1 MTGETLFVT
10 DLDGTLMRNNETLS
24 DYTVQTINA
33 LVREGMAFTFATAR
47 SIESARKITG
57 RLELRLPVITRNGA
71 VLADNNT
78 GKHMERAIFTD
89 EEVSLLKRL
98 LPELPDCG
106 FVSCFIGEKMFRMY
120 LGGNHTAGLQTYI
133 DYYANDPSMQEAK
146 DLSDM
151 FRGMP
156 GYVTLAGER
165 DYIEPLYE
173 RVRAAY
179 EGWECVF
186 SKDTY
191 SNDYWLEICPQNCT
205 KAKTIRKLKERY
217 GFRKVVVFG
226 DSVNDMPMFR
236 IADEAY
242 AVANAI
248 PELKELATAVI
259 GANEEDA
266 VAEFLRKAYGEE
278 KEEDL

>member
-1 MTGETLFVT
+1 MEKNDRKETQDTLYVT

-24 DYTVQTINA
+24 EHTVQTINE
-33 LVREGMAFTFATAR
+33 LVGRGMAFTFATAR

-57 RLELRLPVITRNGA
+57 GLKLKLPVITRNGA

-78 GKHMERAIFTD
+78 GKHLEKAVFTK
-89 EEVSLLKRL
+89 EETGLIKKL
-98 LPELPDCG
+98 LPELPECG
-106 FVSCFIGEKMFRMY
+106 FVSCFTGEVMLRMY
-120 LGGNHTAGLQTYI
+120 LGGSHTKGLQNYI
-133 DYYANDPSMQEAK
+133 DYYEKDPTMQEAS
-146 DLSDM
+146 DLDDM

-179 EGWECVF
+179 GGWECVF

-205 KAKTIRKLKERY
+205 KAKTIQKLKARY
-217 GFRKVVVFG
+217 GFRRVVVFG

-236 IADEAY
+236 IADESY

-266 VAEFLRKAYGEE
+266 VAEFLRKAFE
-278 KEEDL
+278 